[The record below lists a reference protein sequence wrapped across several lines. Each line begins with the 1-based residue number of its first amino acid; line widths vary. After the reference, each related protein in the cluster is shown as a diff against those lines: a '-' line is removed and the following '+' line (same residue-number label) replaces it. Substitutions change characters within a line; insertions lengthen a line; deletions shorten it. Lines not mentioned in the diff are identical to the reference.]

1 MSIVFKNDFSQK
13 NWRLSIHMKL
23 SVILITKNESNNI
36 LECLDSVKFADEWI
50 IVDSGSIDDTV
61 AKARSFG
68 AKVTETDWPGFGP
81 QKNRALDAATGDWI
95 LSIDA
100 DERITPELADEIMNV
115 IHSPDP
121 ADAYEILRKG
131 WYCGK
136 FMNHGD
142 WSKDY
147 VVRLFKRGS
156 ARFTEDKVHE
166 RLVVSGKIRKLGSTM
181 LHYSFMNFS
190 QVIQT
195 MDRYSELSAEQKFQ
209 QGKKAGVGTALGHG
223 LWAFIRC
230 YLIKGGFLDG
240 GHGLALAISNA
251 EGSYYR
257 YLKIWQMHQ
266 AEKDRQNSKQ
276 TGQ

>member
-1 MSIVFKNDFSQK
+1 
-13 NWRLSIHMKL
+13 MKL

-36 LECLDSVKFADEWI
+36 LECLNSVKFADEWI
-50 IVDSGSIDDTV
+50 IVDSGSKDDTV
-61 AKARSFG
+61 SKARSFG
-68 AKVTETDWPGFGP
+68 ATVTVTDWPGFGP

-100 DERITPELADEIMNV
+100 DERITPELANEIQHA
-115 IHSPDP
+115 IQSPD
-121 ADAYEILRKG
+121 AVQAYEILRKG

-136 FMNHGD
+136 FINHGD

-147 VVRLFKRGS
+147 VVRLFKRGT
-156 ARFTEDKVHE
+156 ARFTNDKVHE
-166 RLVVSGKIRKLGSTM
+166 RLVVNGKIKKLGSTM

-209 QGKKAGVGTALGHG
+209 QGKKASVGTALGHG
-223 LWAFIRC
+223 IWAFIRS

-257 YLKIWQMHQ
+257 YLKIWLLQQ
-266 AEKDRQNSKQ
+266 EEKSRQNRKQ
-276 TGQ
+276 AGQ